1 VNWDDR
7 GCGIIPVKRGITMT
21 WKDFFMEE
29 EDGTLSTE
37 MVVLIA
43 AIGIILTVGVSALF
57 TGMSGYFQSWADFFS
72 SGG

>member
-1 VNWDDR
+1 
-7 GCGIIPVKRGITMT
+7 MT

-57 TGMSGYFQSWADFFS
+57 TGMSGYFQSWANFFS